1 MTTKENA
8 NEPSNLGAIFD
19 VPNFM
24 HHLGVDAVSLE
35 AGSCEL
41 RLDFQENLSVTKG
54 VFHTGVVAA
63 MFDMAVTTA
72 AKNVAPD
79 GVKLVIAEQKLNIFA
94 PAKGNQLIAVAT
106 VVKAGRTLTVV
117 EANLYAI
124 KGSTRTQCALSLATL
139 IAE

>member
-1 MTTKENA
+1 MTTKEIA
-8 NEPSNLGAIFD
+8 NETSNLDAKFD

-24 HHLGVDAVSLE
+24 HHLGVDVVSLD

-41 RLDFQENLSVTKG
+41 QLSFQENLSVTKD

-63 MFDMAVTTA
+63 MLDMAVTMA

-79 GVKLVIAEQKLNIFA
+79 GGKLVIAEQKLNIFSR
-94 PAKGNQLIAVAT
+94 AKGNQLIAVAT

-117 EANLYAI
+117 EANIYVI

-139 IAE
+139 ITE